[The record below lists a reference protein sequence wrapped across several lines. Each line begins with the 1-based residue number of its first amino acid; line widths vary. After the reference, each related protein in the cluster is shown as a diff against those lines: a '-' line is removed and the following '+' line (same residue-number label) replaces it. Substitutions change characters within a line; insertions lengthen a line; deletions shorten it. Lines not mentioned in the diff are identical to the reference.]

1 MLDLSRHGLPVTD
14 RLLIRELVDRYN
26 DVINQREWAAL
37 TSLFTPDAVWEIAGP
52 TSLRFEGAPK
62 IAGAIRWNV
71 SRQVALIQIGS
82 GVVIEPSGMD
92 RASVRS
98 TMLELGRAREDE
110 PGMHTA
116 GTFHDHVVKQL
127 DGVWRFAHRVFRV
140 RYTESLPGQ
149 GATHENRAS

>member
-1 MLDLSRHGLPVTD
+1 MLDMSRHGLPVAD

-26 DVINQREWAAL
+26 DIINHREWTAL
-37 TSLFTPDAVWEIAGP
+37 TSLFTPDAVWEMEGTTA
-52 TSLRFEGAPK
+52 LRFEGAPK

-71 SRQVALIQIGS
+71 SRQAALVQIGS
-82 GVVIEPSGMD
+82 GVVIEPSGLD

-98 TMLELGRAREDE
+98 SVLEFARAREDE
-110 PGMHTA
+110 PGIHTA
-116 GTFHDHVVKQL
+116 GTFQDQVIKQL

-149 GATHENRAS
+149 GEIHENRAS